1 MTSDKK
7 YQQTAAILNPGERPR
22 TQERTRLRCGCQRTV
37 VDNSGMEMPIF
48 LALPG
53 VLWTFLDV
61 SGSGA
66 GAGDRHRVMQPTSF
80 ILNRIG
86 KIITDCVPTFVPT
99 VKAIG

>member
-1 MTSDKK
+1 MEHFMTSDKK

-22 TQERTRLRCGCQRTV
+22 TQERTRLRCGCQRTA

-66 GAGDRHRVMQPTSF
+66 GAGDRRRIAWPTFF

-86 KIITDCVPTFVPT
+86 
-99 VKAIG
+99 